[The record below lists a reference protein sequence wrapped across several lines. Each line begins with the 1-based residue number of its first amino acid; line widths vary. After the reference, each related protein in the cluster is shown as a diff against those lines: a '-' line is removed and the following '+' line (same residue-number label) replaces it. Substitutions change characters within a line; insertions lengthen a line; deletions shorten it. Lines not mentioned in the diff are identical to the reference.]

1 MRKGFLFKGNE
12 SVINKYLA
20 KQSTLCILFGM
31 EETSFDVEN
40 ARTQMRKGLLE
51 FPILLIVAEGEVYA
65 SDILDELKKANLIV
79 VEGTLYPLLSRLKKA
94 GLVEYVWRES
104 KKGPPRK
111 YYKLTSNGKKVLED
125 LLVTWDVLDS
135 SINKLKKA
143 YEKSS

>member
-1 MRKGFLFKGNE
+1 
-12 SVINKYLA
+12 
-20 KQSTLCILFGM
+20 M
-31 EETSFDVEN
+31 EETRFDVEN

-51 FPILLIVAEGEVYA
+51 FPILLIVAQGEVYA

-104 KKGPPRK
+104 KMGPPRK
-111 YYKLTSNGKKVLED
+111 YYKLTNSGESVLKD
-125 LLVTWDVLDS
+125 LLTTWDVLDS
-135 SINKLKKA
+135 SINKLKKT